1 MLKKKQ
7 FNLWLVLIFF
17 LAFFLRFWQLGVNPP
32 ALTWD
37 EAAWGYNAY
46 SLGLTGRDE
55 FGRFMPWDYLESFG
69 DFKPPVYAY
78 LTILPVKIFGLN
90 EFAVR
95 FASAF
100 FGVLTVLLAYF
111 LVKELFPANSPRRSP
126 SASSGYHPRCLALPL
141 IASFLLAI
149 SPWHLMLSRAAFEA
163 NVASFFIIAGV
174 ASFLLGIRRK
184 NWFLVLSAICFA
196 LSLQTFNTARIVSPL
211 LVLVLAFA
219 FRRQLWLKKKWL
231 ILAGGVG
238 LAIIL
243 PALSFYFTPQ
253 ARLRFK
259 EVNIFSDVNLVIQ
272 ANQEMAND
280 RAWLATLG
288 AEGGF
293 TWWSGV
299 IHNRR
304 WGYTREFFRHYFD
317 HFNPDFLFI
326 KGDGNPKFS
335 TQDVGLFYLWELPF
349 FLGGVF
355 LLFRRRAG
363 YWWLVVFWLLLGIV
377 PAATARETPHALRI
391 ESTLPT
397 WQILTAFGVVEFW
410 QLVKRQKK
418 LINYGLRITIL
429 GLIVIGFVY
438 FQHGYWRHYPAEFSG
453 EWQYG
458 YKEAINFVKSVE
470 NNYDRV
476 YFTDALGRPYIYFLF
491 YLQKDPRQFWQE
503 AEIKRDAYGFVKVR
517 GFGQYC
523 FFNVEARPALE
534 AGLLVVDLPQNLPES
549 AKKVQSFHLLNGQKI
564 LVAYEKAYED

>member
-1 MLKKKQ
+1 MGKK
-7 FNLWLVLIFF
+7 NLLICWLILIFA
-17 LAFFLRFWQLGVNPP
+17 LGAFLRFWHLGANPP
-32 ALTWD
+32 SLTWD

-46 SLGLTGRDE
+46 SLGITGRDE
-55 FGRFMPWDYLESFG
+55 FGRFLPLNYLESFG

-78 LTILPVKIFGLN
+78 LTVLPVKIFGLN

-111 LVKELFPANSPRRSP
+111 LVKELFKNTSPR
-126 SASSGYHPRCLALPL
+126 GCILGL
-141 IASFLLAI
+141 IVSFLLAI
-149 SPWHLMLSRAAFEA
+149 SPWHIMLSRAAFEA
-163 NVASFFIIAGV
+163 NVASFFIVAGV
-174 ASFLLGIRRK
+174 VSFLLGVGRK
-184 NWFLVLSAICFA
+184 DWFLVLSAICFA
-196 LSLQTFNTARIVSPL
+196 LSLQTFNTARIISPL
-211 LVLVLAFA
+211 LVLVLVFA

-259 EVNIFSDVNLVIQ
+259 EVNIFSDAAVIEI
-272 ANQEMAND
+272 ANQEMEND
-280 RAWLATLG
+280 NWA
-288 AEGGF
+288 
-293 TWWSGV
+293 WWSRI

-304 WGYTREFFRHYFD
+304 WGYTREFFHHYFD

-335 TQDVGLFYLWELPF
+335 TQDVGLFYLWEVPF
-349 FLGGVF
+349 FLGGIF
-355 LLFRRRAG
+355 LLFRRRVG

-391 ESTLPT
+391 ETTLPT
-397 WQILTAFGVVEFW
+397 WQIFTAFGLVEFW

-418 LINYGLRITIL
+418 LINYGLRIISW
-429 GLIVIGFVY
+429 GLIIIGFVY

-458 YKEAINFVKSVE
+458 YKEAVDFVKSVE

-491 YLQKDPRQFWQE
+491 YLQKNPQEFWQE
-503 AEIKRDAYGFVKVR
+503 AEVERDAYGFVKVR
-517 GFGQYC
+517 SFGQYR
-523 FFNVEARPALE
+523 FFNIERKPVLE
-534 AGLLVVDLPQNLPES
+534 AGLLVIDLPQNLPQS
-549 AKKVQSFHLLNGQKI
+549 VKKIQGFNLLNGKEI
-564 LVAYEKAYED
+564 LVAYEKADEQPGVESED